1 MSNEF
6 NPAISDEE
14 LDAAAEEY
22 MVRRDHR
29 QKKKALLTFYI
40 SAFSIV
46 LICAVLLC
54 IFVFFRVDEVKII
67 GGESYRQEDILSICN
82 IQEGDNL
89 VLLKANPREE
99 EIEYRFPY
107 IEKVEIKKRLPSTVE
122 VHITETKTA
131 YSIESSLGYL
141 YVNHLGKVLE
151 VAQIPCVDSAVVRG
165 TNPTATGPSQMIGFE
180 DEEDEMVFGEI
191 INQLRDK
198 DVAGVTDIDMRN
210 RYDITMTYNGRILFK
225 FGNTASMK
233 SKMAY
238 GIETLNYLINE
249 GSIDEDTYGEM
260 DLTMVPDKKKVIYG
274 EVVPGMEQNGIRK
287 EIAAGRNLSAR
298 MQNG

>member
-1 MSNEF
+1 MSDEF
-6 NPAISDEE
+6 DPVISDVDPET
-14 LDAAAEEY
+14 AADEY
-22 MVRRDHR
+22 MERRDYR

-40 SAFSIV
+40 AAFSVV

-54 IFVFFRVDEVKII
+54 VFVFFRVDDVKII

-89 VLLKANPREE
+89 VLLKTKPRKEE
-99 EIEYRFPY
+99 LEYRFPY
-107 IEKVEIKKRLPSTVE
+107 IEKVEFKKRLPSTVE

-131 YSIESSLGYL
+131 YSVESTLGYL
-141 YVNHLGKVLE
+141 YVNHAGKVLE

-165 TNPTATGPSQMIGFE
+165 TTPTATGPSQIIGFE
-180 DEEDEMVFGEI
+180 DEEDEMVFSEI
-191 INQLRDK
+191 INQLREK

-210 RYDITMTYNGRILFK
+210 RYDVTMTYNGRILFK
-225 FGNTASMK
+225 FGNTASMQ

-249 GSIDEDTYGEM
+249 GSIGEDTYGEM

-274 EVVPGMEQNGIRK
+274 EVVPGMEQNGIRV

-298 MQNG
+298 TQN